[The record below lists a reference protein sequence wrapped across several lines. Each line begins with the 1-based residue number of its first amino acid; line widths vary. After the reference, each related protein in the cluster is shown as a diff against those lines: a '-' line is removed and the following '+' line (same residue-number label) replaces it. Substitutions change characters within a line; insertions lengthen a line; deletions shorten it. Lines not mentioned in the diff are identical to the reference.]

1 MTEEVKTEEVKE
13 PEAPVAPTAIEQR
26 ALDMGWRPR
35 TEYHGDE
42 EDFIDAKEFVNRKPL
57 FDKIESLKGAVQN
70 NAQTVKALIEHN
82 AKIEKA
88 AYERAIKE
96 LRAEQ
101 KKAIDDGDMSKYHE
115 LQEEIDETKASP
127 PTVPEVPTQAAV
139 PPEVQNWIARN
150 SWYAKDHRM
159 KAAADA
165 IGLEGNEQG
174 LRGQPL
180 LDFIEKE
187 VRKEFPHKFTN
198 PNQAR
203 AAAVEGSGGGKASG
217 AKSSDDSYPLNDQ
230 EKRIMNTL
238 VSSKT
243 MTKAE
248 YIKQLK
254 QAKGEA

>member
-1 MTEEVKTEEVKE
+1 MTEEVKKEAEVPEVKE
-13 PEAPVAPTAIEQR
+13 PTAMEQR

-35 TEYHGDE
+35 TEFHGDD

-88 AYERAIKE
+88 AYDRAIKE
-96 LRAEQ
+96 LRSEQ
-101 KKAIDDGDMSKYHE
+101 KKAIEDQDMTRYHE
-115 LQEEIDETKASP
+115 LQEEIDETRADPPKA
-127 PTVPEVPTQAAV
+127 PELPVQAAL
-139 PPEVQNWIARN
+139 PPEVQAWVARN
-150 SWYAKDHRM
+150 SWYARDHRM

-165 IGLEGNEQG
+165 IGLEGNDQG

-180 LDFIEKE
+180 LDYIEKE

-203 AAAVEGSGGGKASG
+203 AAAVEGSGSGKQSAG
-217 AKSSDDSYPLNDQ
+217 KSSDEAYPLNDQ

-238 VSSKT
+238 VASKT